1 MPHSPPMIKDKV
13 EENVIVNLENFNQE
27 QVQEEQI
34 SLNLIQNTMKVH

>member
-1 MPHSPPMIKDKV
+1 MPHSPPMIKNNV

-34 SLNLIQNTMKVH
+34 SLNLIQNTIKVH

>member
-1 MPHSPPMIKDKV
+1 MIKNNV

-34 SLNLIQNTMKVH
+34 SLNLIQNTIKVH